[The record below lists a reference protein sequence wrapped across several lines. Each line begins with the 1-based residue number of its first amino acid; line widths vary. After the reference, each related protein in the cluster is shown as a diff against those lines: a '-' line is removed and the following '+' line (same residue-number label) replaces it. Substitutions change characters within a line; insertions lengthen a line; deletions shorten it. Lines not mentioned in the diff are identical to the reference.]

1 MLTALALD
9 ASPRSSAKVRLFSR
23 LKIADLLQ
31 VPENEMARVVRDL
44 EKDPVFKK
52 FMGLEG
58 GGYRIFHRQRYAG
71 THLSRRFYDLHED
84 LVSSANR
91 FDAQGF
97 LAGRSSVIA
106 LIRSIGKADFERH
119 FLYQQA
125 GYSRP
130 EIARTL
136 GLTPEQVDGVFD
148 FLLEFS
154 VQAEFIQPSSL
165 RTENASRPICL
176 GRIEG
181 NPLDGFSLACFL
193 PHMARGKYRID
204 YDAWKSLRE
213 NAALPPDEI
222 RRGTQI
228 IQEVEMINLRSD
240 NFHRAF
246 QESLQTA
253 RAFLATGRPEKQ
265 RVLSLREASRRLGV
279 SSSTVCRLVAG
290 RSVILP
296 WGEEVLLSRMFPQ
309 KKQVLCEILKNRQA
323 EFSQVGDGDVQRFLL
338 NDYQLRVPRRTVN
351 YWRGRLRQEAGPA

>member
-9 ASPRSSAKVRLFSR
+9 ASPRANAKVRLFSR

-31 VPENEMARVVRDL
+31 VPENEMARVIRDL

-52 FMGLEG
+52 FLGLEG
-58 GGYRIFHRQRYAG
+58 SSYRIFHRQRYAG
-71 THLSRRFYDLHED
+71 TQISGRFYDLQED
-84 LVSSANR
+84 FLSSEGR

-97 LAGRSSVIA
+97 LASRSSAIA
-106 LIRSIGKADFERH
+106 LIRSIGKTDFERY

-125 GYSRP
+125 GASRS
-130 EIARTL
+130 ETAETL
-136 GLTPEQVDGVFD
+136 GITPAQVDDVFD

-154 VQAEFIQPSSL
+154 VQAEFIHHSSL
-165 RTENASRPICL
+165 RTENASRPVCL

-181 NPLDGFSLACFL
+181 NALDGFSLACFL

-204 YDAWKSLRE
+204 YDAWKELRE
-213 NAALPPDEI
+213 REALPPEDI
-222 RRGTQI
+222 RRGSQI

-253 RAFLATGRPEKQ
+253 RAYLATGRPEKQ
-265 RVLSLREASRRLGV
+265 RVLSLREASRRIGV

-296 WGEEVLLSRMFPQ
+296 WGEEVMLSRLFPQ

-323 EFSQVGDGDVQRFLL
+323 EISEAGDGDVQRFLL
-338 NDYQLRVPRRTVN
+338 RDYQLRVPRRTVN
-351 YWRGRLRQEAGPA
+351 YWRGRLRGNAGAA